1 MDFSP
6 ESEGSRSL
14 AGLSVAVLAHLL
26 LGYAL
31 VTGLAQKGVK
41 VLKDSLDVALLE
53 EQKPQVDKPVPPPP
67 RHAPPPVYVPPPEVE
82 TRAPVVETVTA
93 VVTTPPPPVV
103 EAAPVAIAPPVPPV
117 KAPVVEAPPPP
128 PVVVPVVVPVAAP
141 VVALGS
147 ACPNHVAVRSKVDYP
162 QQAALRG
169 LNGDVLIELTVLA
182 NGEVANAHVVKST
195 NPIFDDTAIT
205 AVTAHLHC
213 VAQGQEVRVRIPFN
227 FRIDH

>member
-6 ESEGSRSL
+6 ESEGSRSFT
-14 AGLSVAVLAHLL
+14 GISVAVLAHLL

-82 TRAPVVETVTA
+82 TKAPVVETVTA
-93 VVTTPPPPVV
+93 VVNTPPPVV
-103 EAAPVAIAPPVPPV
+103 EPAPVVAAPPAPPPA
-117 KAPVVEAPPPP
+117 KAVVVEAPPPP
-128 PVVVPVVVPVAAP
+128 PVVVPVAAP
-141 VVALGS
+141 VVALAT
-147 ACPNHVAVRSKVDYP
+147 ACPNHVSVRSKVDYP

-169 LNGDVLIELTVLA
+169 LNGDVVIELTVLG
-182 NGEVANAHVVKST
+182 NGEVSNAHVVKST
-195 NPIFDDTAIT
+195 NPIFDETALT

-213 VAQGQEVRVRIPFN
+213 IAQGQEVRVRIPFN